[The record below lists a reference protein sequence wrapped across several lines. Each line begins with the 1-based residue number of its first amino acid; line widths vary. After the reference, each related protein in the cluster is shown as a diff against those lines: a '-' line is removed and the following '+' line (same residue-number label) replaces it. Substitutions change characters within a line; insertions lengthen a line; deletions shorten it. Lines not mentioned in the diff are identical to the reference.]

1 MDSVRFLEHGRAFR
15 TAHHKTLYDFPRFKL
30 GEDCVQ
36 SGRVTLGGQNVTAD
50 TSEMKALLVTHDPP
64 MIDLLRELFAEISI
78 VVQGCEDEASAAEI
92 LSLSKLDA
100 LVLDFDN
107 VSAPDALVKSL
118 RESPSNR
125 NAVLFAAATYGAAKQ
140 QASEY
145 GASFILERPF
155 VTEQVR
161 AVLRTAYAQM
171 LRERRKY
178 FRLAVELSVS
188 ILRSSGEEI
197 TGKTTNLSQNGMA
210 VLTSS
215 PLVNGESIKIIF
227 QVPGAK
233 LTLSADGSVVWE
245 DRHGKAGINF
255 TCASADDQNRF
266 AAWLDHEFY
275 LGTSVGAGKSRVA
288 SESKD

>member
-1 MDSVRFLEHGRAFR
+1 VTTD
-15 TAHHKTLYDFPRFKL
+15 TA
-30 GEDCVQ
+30 
-36 SGRVTLGGQNVTAD
+36 
-50 TSEMKALLVTHDPP
+50 EMKALLVTHDPP
-64 MIDLLRELFAEISI
+64 MIDLLRELFAEIKI

-92 LSLSKLDA
+92 LSRSKLDA

-107 VSAPDALVKSL
+107 VSAPDPLVKSL

-140 QASEY
+140 KAQAH
-145 GASFILERPF
+145 GASFIFERPF
-155 VTEQVR
+155 VPEAVR
-161 AVLRTAYAQM
+161 AVLATAYAQM

-188 ILRSSGEEI
+188 IRRSSGEEV

-215 PLVNGESIKIIF
+215 PLANGESIKINF
-227 QVPGAK
+227 KVPGAK
-233 LTLSADGSVVWE
+233 LTLSADGSVVWD

-255 TCASADDQNRF
+255 ACDSVEDQNRF
-266 AAWLDHEFY
+266 VAWLDHEFY
-275 LGTSVGAGKSRVA
+275 LGTSIGEGKSRAA

>member
-1 MDSVRFLEHGRAFR
+1 VTTD
-15 TAHHKTLYDFPRFKL
+15 TA
-30 GEDCVQ
+30 
-36 SGRVTLGGQNVTAD
+36 
-50 TSEMKALLVTHDPP
+50 EMKALLVTHDPP
-64 MIDLLRELFAEISI
+64 MIDLLRDLFAEISI
-78 VVQGCEDEASAAEI
+78 VVQGCEDETAAAEI
-92 LSLSKLDA
+92 LSRSKLDA

-107 VSAPDALVKSL
+107 VSAPDPLVKSL
-118 RESPSNR
+118 RGSPSNR
-125 NAVLFAAATYGAAKQ
+125 NAVLFAAATYGVAKQ
-140 QASEY
+140 KAREY
-145 GASFILERPF
+145 GASFIFERPF
-155 VTEQVR
+155 VPEQLR

-171 LRERRKY
+171 LLERRKY

-188 ILRSSGEEI
+188 IRRSSGEEI

-215 PLVNGESIKIIF
+215 ALANGESIKINF

-255 TCASADDQNRF
+255 ACASVDDQNRF

-275 LGTSVGAGKSRVA
+275 LGTSIGAVRSRAA